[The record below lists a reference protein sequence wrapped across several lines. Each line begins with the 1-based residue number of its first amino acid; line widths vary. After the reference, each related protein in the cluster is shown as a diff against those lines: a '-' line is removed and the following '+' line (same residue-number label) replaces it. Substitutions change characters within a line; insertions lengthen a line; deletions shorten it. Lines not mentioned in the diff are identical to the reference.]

1 MSIDVIHKF
10 IGKATVL
17 TIAYVKDKEKVNPID
32 PTGSIK
38 VTITCIKDGAKVA
51 DAEDME
57 KTVTGVYEHYLRTT
71 TSFVK
76 SWYSEEVVVV
86 DGSGDTAVTSIGTH
100 SFEIT

>member
-1 MSIDVIHKF
+1 MGIEVITKF

-17 TIAYVKDKEKVNPID
+17 TIAYVYDKERANLID

-38 VTITCIKDGAKVA
+38 VTISDKEGTKVA
-51 DAEDME
+51 DAEDMD
-57 KTVTGVYEHYLRTT
+57 KVSTGVYEHYLRTT

-76 SWYSEEVVVV
+76 GWYPEEVVVV
-86 DGSGDTAVTSIGTH
+86 DGSGATAVTSIGTH